1 MTATILSAMPMR
13 DLTKLAYSQHRDA
26 EAAYNEIDRRAK
38 AAGGYGKLSEGRTV
52 LVNAHMDCGDI

>member
-26 EAAYNEIDRRAK
+26 PAAYDEMQRRMTPAFF
-38 AAGGYGKLSEGRTV
+38 AERHDGAVASLLRG
-52 LVNAHMDCGDI
+52 AQ